1 MMGRTNKTDWRG
13 MRKNG
18 GKEIKGLEEWNNRD
32 GETVS
37 T

>member
-1 MMGRTNKTDWRG
+1 MGGTNKTVGRG

-32 GETVS
+32 GASALT
-37 T
+37 